1 MPKHQKEKLIRIG
14 GALHCS
20 SFRANCFGIRD
31 YIIIMAY
38 DNRFEDEHALDD
50 LALSLDEFDD
60 IPVSSEK
67 IEFDGLKKAAAK
79 SERRRERKRRRNERT
94 GKIAA
99 IVLLGLIILA
109 VFLSVSLVK
118 ETEHILYQDELKE
131 MTESPTMS
139 PTETKPTI
147 PTTPSPTVATKP
159 TLSVLTPSPTGP
171 RTAPPNQAPTESPTV
186 TPAPSSAMM
195 DSYNFEP
202 IADTYIDLN
211 GPYKSKIH
219 GREETL
225 SVQRGNKESTLPGQE
240 VTLPAIVSLI
250 EFDTTKESDISK
262 SLPKRSRWPE
272 AEDQVKV
279 MLRIHHVPKDSP
291 MDNNDELSIED
302 ILPVNVEVYRLPNN
316 HEMIIESLSGE
327 DFQNAPKSVTE
338 GILIAQQM
346 VEATDTILDIDI
358 TSAMFLSEDAIGY
371 DDDQVLL
378 LLKVYWEE
386 KPTQRD
392 LYASR
397 EADGQSPQL
406 IFSNMVSEEL

>member
-1 MPKHQKEKLIRIG
+1 
-14 GALHCS
+14 
-20 SFRANCFGIRD
+20 
-31 YIIIMAY
+31 MAY
-38 DNRFEDEHALDD
+38 DNRFEDEHALDE

-60 IPVSSEK
+60 FPVSSEK

-79 SERRRERKRRRNERT
+79 SERRRERRRRRNERT

-99 IVLLGLIILA
+99 CVLLGMILLA
-109 VFLSVSLVK
+109 IYLSVTLVK
-118 ETEHILYQDELKE
+118 ETEHVLYQDSLQIP
-131 MTESPTMS
+131 TESPTMS
-139 PTETKPTI
+139 PTEAKPTI
-147 PTTPSPTVATKP
+147 PTTLSPTVAAKP

-171 RTAPPNQAPTESPTV
+171 RTAPPNQAPTDSPTV
-186 TPAPSSAMM
+186 TSSPTDAMM
-195 DSYNFEP
+195 DQYYIEP
-202 IADTYIDLN
+202 SADTFIHLN
-211 GPYKSKIH
+211 GPHKNKVY

-240 VTLPAIVSLI
+240 VSLPAMVSLI
-250 EFDTTKESDISK
+250 EFDTTNESGTFT

-272 AEDQVKV
+272 AEDQVTV

-291 MDNNDELSIED
+291 MDPNDELSIED
-302 ILPVNVEVYRLPNN
+302 ILPVNVEVFRLPNN
-316 HEMIIESLSGE
+316 HEMIIESLTGE
-327 DFQNAPKSVTE
+327 VFQNAPKSVTE

-358 TSAMFLSEDAIGY
+358 TPAMFLSENAIGY

-386 KPTQRD
+386 IPTQRD
-392 LYASR
+392 MYASR

-406 IFSNMVSEEL
+406 IFSNMLSKEL